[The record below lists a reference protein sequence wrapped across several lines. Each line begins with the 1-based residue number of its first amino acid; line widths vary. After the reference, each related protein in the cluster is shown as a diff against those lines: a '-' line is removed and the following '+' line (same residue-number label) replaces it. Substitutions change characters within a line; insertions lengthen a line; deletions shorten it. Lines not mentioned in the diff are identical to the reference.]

1 MTARVTGGS
10 DLWVVQQPA
19 CQGSSIRGGHLF
31 GRREENP
38 RYRNRR
44 SPNMFRAYVHESDR
58 AGAGD
63 QTTDES
69 NVPPAF
75 VPRPARSAR
84 VPHRGACNAARE
96 PSAAFGIRE

>member
-1 MTARVTGGS
+1 MGGAAAR
-10 DLWVVQQPA
+10 LP
-19 CQGSSIRGGHLF
+19 GSSIRGGHLS
-31 GRREENP
+31 GRREDDPTGQSLRNP
-38 RYRNRR
+38 
-44 SPNMFRAYVHESDR
+44 SMFRAYVHESDR